1 MKAPLLSLSLAA
13 LCLLLG
19 TLGMALGSDGFS
31 WPEGILLSYR
41 LCRVL
46 AGFLGGAALAFSGSL
61 FQNLFRNPL
70 ADAYLLGV
78 SQGAALGAAACLLW
92 GGALLAP
99 WLPLGAFLGGF
110 SALLLTLALAGG
122 RNDSPEPLLL
132 NGIVAG
138 ALLSGLL
145 LCLLSRATSD
155 QLAGVTWWM
164 LGDLQA
170 VPPVALS
177 ILGVA
182 LGLALL
188 LAAYWSREINALA
201 LGDDWALSL
210 GVRPLPIRLALLGC
224 GALLVAL
231 CVSSMG
237 IISFVGLLVPQTL
250 RRMLGGDFHRLL
262 LPTALGG
269 GAFLQLCD
277 LLAKGLDPVRPLPVG
292 VLTALAG
299 GIFLLVALHGR
310 RCP

>member
-1 MKAPLLSLSLAA
+1 
-13 LCLLLG
+13 
-19 TLGMALGSDGFS
+19 
-31 WPEGILLSYR
+31 
-41 LCRVL
+41 
-46 AGFLGGAALAFSGSL
+46 
-61 FQNLFRNPL
+61 
-70 ADAYLLGV
+70 
-78 SQGAALGAAACLLW
+78 
-92 GGALLAP
+92 
-99 WLPLGAFLGGF
+99 
-110 SALLLTLALAGG
+110 
-122 RNDSPEPLLL
+122 
-132 NGIVAG
+132 
-138 ALLSGLL
+138 
-145 LCLLSRATSD
+145 
-155 QLAGVTWWM
+155 M

-262 LPTALGG
+262 LPPALGG
-269 GAFLQLCD
+269 GAFLHLCD